1 MSRFEA
7 VKLLCLLLDDIDKY
21 VGPIDAACADR
32 WKAMLRDIID
42 SIVFT
47 IDLSP
52 ESEISLVCP
61 SYQDGDCLIIVGG
74 CSSFISLNDFACS
87 SVLLE
92 DSDLYESPFKGKSL
106 EYRVRVL
113 EFHMHQLVRLL
124 MSKGLLL

>member
-1 MSRFEA
+1 MSRFET
-7 VKLLCLLLDDIDKY
+7 VRLLYLLLDNIDRN
-21 VGPIDAACADR
+21 VGSIDAACADR

-42 SIVFT
+42 SVVFT

-61 SYQDGDCLIIVGG
+61 SYQDSDCLIIVGG
-74 CSSFISLNDFACS
+74 RSSFISLNDFTCS

-92 DSDLYESPFKGKSL
+92 DSDSYESPFKGKSL
-106 EYRVRVL
+106 EYRVGML